1 LSGLVSGDADPTSE
15 MNVWAL
21 GGATHLWNLSGRP
34 LGDWETEMDQL
45 MQQQMVTLDYPKR
58 KRQYDRVQS
67 LVAEYL
73 PVICLVS
80 PNVLV
85 GVKNDVGNFQPAIL
99 EPTTLWN
106 ADEIFRMAAQ
116 AGARQ

>member
-1 LSGLVSGDADPTSE
+1 
-15 MNVWAL
+15 
-21 GGATHLWNLSGRP
+21 
-34 LGDWETEMDQL
+34 
-45 MQQQMVTLDYPKR
+45 
-58 KRQYDRVQS
+58 VQS